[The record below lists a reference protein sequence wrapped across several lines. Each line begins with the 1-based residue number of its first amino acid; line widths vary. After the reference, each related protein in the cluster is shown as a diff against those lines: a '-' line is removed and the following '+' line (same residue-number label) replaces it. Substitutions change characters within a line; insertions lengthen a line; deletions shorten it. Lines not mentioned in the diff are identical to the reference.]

1 MTYSYILAIALK
13 LSSLFVGLR
22 VFECSMEPTA
32 ASIAELSI

>member
-1 MTYSYILAIALK
+1 MTYSYILALALK